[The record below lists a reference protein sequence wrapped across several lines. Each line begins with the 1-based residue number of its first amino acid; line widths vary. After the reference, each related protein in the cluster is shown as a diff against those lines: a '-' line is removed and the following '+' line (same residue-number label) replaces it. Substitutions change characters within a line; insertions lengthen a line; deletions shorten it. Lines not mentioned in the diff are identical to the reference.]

1 MQDLLT
7 STAEIIVI
15 VPLLFLA
22 IDFLAGL
29 LNLYTSD
36 QHKLQGAIAFVPTQG
51 GPKETAPLNDPR
63 VGEGEIEVINQC
75 CCLTEAS
82 PVISLLPPAM
92 PEVVEQPP
100 IDYSGWSIRA
110 LKKQAQNLKLSKYS
124 SLTKKQLIS
133 RLTAA

>member
-36 QHKLQGAIAFVPTQG
+36 QHKLQGAIAIVPT
-51 GPKETAPLNDPR
+51 P
-63 VGEGEIEVINQC
+63 IN
-75 CCLTEAS
+75 
-82 PVISLLPPAM
+82 P
-92 PEVVEQPP
+92 
-100 IDYSGWSIRA
+100 D
-110 LKKQAQNLKLSKYS
+110 KQ
-124 SLTKKQLIS
+124 
-133 RLTAA
+133 RP